1 MRVLAID
8 TETTGLSPDADRL
21 IELGLVLHDDSTSL
35 DIGHANVVIH
45 PGRALPAEVA
55 RLTGLSSAQLQAGVD
70 EGAALELLAF
80 WMARCDVVIAWNAP
94 FDRAMIAAAAA
105 RTTTTL
111 PARPWRCAMDV
122 ARHAHPEWERHRL
135 QDAVAALGLEE
146 RPTHRALDDARAAL
160 AVWRRLVP
168 AVPPAGPTT
177 TRQTTTTTATTATT
191 ATAATTARVVDD
203 AAPAPLGWRRLF
215 A

>member
-8 TETTGLSPDADRL
+8 TETTGLSPDDDRL
-21 IELGLVLHDDSTSL
+21 IELGLVLHDDGVGAL
-35 DIGHANVVIH
+35 DGHDLGQASVVVN
-45 PGRALPAEVA
+45 PGRPLPAEVA

-111 PARPWRCAMDV
+111 PARPWRCAMDT
-122 ARHAHPEWERHRL
+122 ARHAHPEWPRHRL
-135 QDAVAALGLEE
+135 SDAVAALGLDVS
-146 RPTHRALDDARAAL
+146 PTHRALDDARAAL

-168 AVPPAGPTT
+168 AAPPAAKA
-177 TRQTTTTTATTATT
+177 TTTTTTTTT
-191 ATAATTARVVDD
+191 TTMTTARVLD
-203 AAPAPLGWRRLF
+203 APAPLGWRRLF

>member
-8 TETTGLSPDADRL
+8 TETTGLSPDDDRL
-21 IELGLVLHDDSTSL
+21 IELGLVLHDDAAGGGGL
-35 DIGHANVVIH
+35 DLGCAELGHADVIVN
-45 PGRALPAEVA
+45 PGRPLPAEVA
-55 RLTGLSSAQLQAGVD
+55 RLTGLTSSALQAGVD

-111 PARPWRCAMDV
+111 PARPRRGAMDV
-122 ARHAHPEWERHRL
+122 ARHAHPEWPRHRL
-135 QDAVAALGLEE
+135 QDAVLALGLEVT
-146 RPTHRALDDARAAL
+146 PTHRALDDARAAL

-168 AVPPAGPTT
+168 AAPPTAPS
-177 TRQTTTTTATTATT
+177 TTTTTTTTT
-191 ATAATTARVVDD
+191 TTRARIVE
-203 AAPAPLGWRRLF
+203 APPAPLGWRRLF

>member
-21 IELGLVLHDDSTSL
+21 IELGIVLHDDDGDHDVGSGDVGQAS
-35 DIGHANVVIH
+35 VVIN
-45 PGRALPAEVA
+45 PGRPLPAEVA
-55 RLTGLSSAQLQAGVD
+55 RLTGLSTAQLQAGVD
-70 EGAALELLAF
+70 EGTALELLAF

-94 FDRAMIAAAAA
+94 FDRAMIAAAAV

-111 PARPWRCAMDV
+111 PSRPWRCAMDV
-122 ARHAHPEWERHRL
+122 ARQTHPEWDRHRL
-135 QDAVAALGLEE
+135 QDAVVALGLDVT
-146 RPTHRALDDARAAL
+146 PTHRALDDARAAL

-168 AVPPAGPTT
+168 PAPPTT
-177 TRQTTTTTATTATT
+177 TAKPTATTTATTA
-191 ATAATTARVVDD
+191 RGVDD
-203 AAPAPLGWRRLF
+203 APALGWRRLF

>member
-21 IELGLVLHDDSTSL
+21 IELGIVLHDDGDHDVGSGDVGQAS
-35 DIGHANVVIH
+35 VVIN
-45 PGRALPAEVA
+45 PGRPLPAEVA
-55 RLTGLSSAQLQAGVD
+55 RLTGLSTAQLQAGVD
-70 EGAALELLAF
+70 EGSALELLAF

-111 PARPWRCAMDV
+111 PSRPWRCAMDV
-122 ARHAHPEWERHRL
+122 ARQAHPEWARHRL
-135 QDAVAALGLEE
+135 QDAVTALGLDVT
-146 RPTHRALDDARAAL
+146 PSHRALDDARAAL

-168 AVPPAGPTT
+168 VAPTT
-177 TRQTTTTTATTATT
+177 TVKAK
-191 ATAATTARVVDD
+191 AATARVVDD
-203 AAPAPLGWRRLF
+203 AVPGLGWRRLF